1 MKNNVYWNITAVGI
15 FAQLSKI
22 VISILDSIVPA
33 IDFLIQT
40 KFWPLIDF
48 GLKTLLHSL
57 QYYLFT
63 NSF

>member
-1 MKNNVYWNITAVGI
+1 MKNNVYGNITAVGI

-40 KFWPLIDF
+40 KF
-48 GLKTLLHSL
+48 
-57 QYYLFT
+57 
-63 NSF
+63 